1 LGVSLWAVLLLN
13 VVIVSKVAQRTL
25 PVAGRQGA
33 GPMKTALFAAGIGTA
48 IAFVTFAQIAVAQ
61 EITST
66 YTCHGVGGEL
76 EPLGDREGHA
86 ITANRYTCSVDSGPM
101 SGGVLTGWNI
111 WEWDGLN
118 AVQRSNFSV
127 IRKPGATLVWVGTG
141 GKLSGQTMKADGKVT
156 SFIASGQ
163 GTYVEATGSAPSLV
177 GKSDTW
183 TAKST
188 VPGNFTIEN
197 KVE

>member
-1 LGVSLWAVLLLN
+1 
-13 VVIVSKVAQRTL
+13 
-25 PVAGRQGA
+25 
-33 GPMKTALFAAGIGTA
+33 
-48 IAFVTFAQIAVAQ
+48 
-61 EITST
+61 
-66 YTCHGVGGEL
+66 
-76 EPLGDREGHA
+76 
-86 ITANRYTCSVDSGPM
+86 M
-101 SGGVLTGWNI
+101 SGGVLTGRNI

-127 IRKPGATLVWVGTG
+127 TRKAGATLVWVGTA
-141 GKLSGQTMKADGKVT
+141 GKLSGQTMKPDGKVT

-163 GTYVEATGSAPSLV
+163 GTYVEATGSAPALV

-183 TAKST
+183 TTKST

>member
-1 LGVSLWAVLLLN
+1 
-13 VVIVSKVAQRTL
+13 
-25 PVAGRQGA
+25 
-33 GPMKTALFAAGIGTA
+33 
-48 IAFVTFAQIAVAQ
+48 
-61 EITST
+61 
-66 YTCHGVGGEL
+66 
-76 EPLGDREGHA
+76 
-86 ITANRYTCSVDSGPM
+86 M
-101 SGGVLTGWNI
+101 SGGVLTGRNI
-111 WEWDGLN
+111 WEWDGPN

-127 IRKPGATLVWVGTG
+127 TRKPGATLVWVGTG

-163 GTYVEATGSAPSLV
+163 GNYVEATGSAPSLA

-188 VPGNFTIEN
+188 VPGQFTLEN